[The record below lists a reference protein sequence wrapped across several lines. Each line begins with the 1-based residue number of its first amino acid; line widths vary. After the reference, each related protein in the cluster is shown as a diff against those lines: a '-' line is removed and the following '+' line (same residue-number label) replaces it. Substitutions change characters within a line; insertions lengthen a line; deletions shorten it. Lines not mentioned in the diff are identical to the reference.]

1 MSPLTKSKKLF
12 LRILD
17 LDGSKPSSLFAERSN
32 TIYAHRRHRHAA
44 ITIHNNGSLAHKKCY
59 LHTVETAS
67 FSSTAGR
74 VDQVQRELLT
84 ACSTSRSMVDSL
96 RLSGPK

>member
-1 MSPLTKSKKLF
+1 MSPRTKSKKLF

-32 TIYAHRRHRHAA
+32 TIYARRRHRHAA
-44 ITIHNNGSLAHKKCY
+44 ITTMAAWHTKNCY
-59 LHTVETAS
+59 LRTVETAS

-84 ACSTSRSMVDSL
+84 ACSTSRSMDDSL

>member
-1 MSPLTKSKKLF
+1 MSPRTKSKKLF

-17 LDGSKPSSLFAERSN
+17 LDGSNPSSLFAERSN
-32 TIYAHRRHRHAA
+32 TIYARRHATA
-44 ITIHNNGSLAHKKCY
+44 ITTMAGWPGTKKKCY
-59 LHTVETAS
+59 LRTVETAS

-84 ACSTSRSMVDSL
+84 ACSTSRSMDDSL